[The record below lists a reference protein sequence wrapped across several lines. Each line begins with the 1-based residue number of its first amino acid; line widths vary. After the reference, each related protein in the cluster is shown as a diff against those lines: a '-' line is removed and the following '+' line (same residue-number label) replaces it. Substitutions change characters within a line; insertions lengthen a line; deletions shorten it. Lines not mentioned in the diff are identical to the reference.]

1 MELTFRF
8 LVEIVSDVPHIV
20 ITLMI
25 CDMGRDTGTAQPNQP
40 CG

>member
-1 MELTFRF
+1 MELPFRF
-8 LVEIVSDVPHIV
+8 LVEIVSDVPRII

-25 CDMGRDTGTAQPNQP
+25 CDMGGDTETVQPNQP